1 MLGRKPRLPI
11 DTVFESA
18 RKEVSRPAQV
28 YLQDMQER
36 IVTTR
41 KIVDDKTKMAK
52 EKQKK
57 YYDRKAKVVEMSV
70 GDRVLVRR
78 KVFDRKHKIEDRFE
92 NEVYHITE
100 QPRPDIPVYKVEAEG
115 NERTLHRNL
124 LFLIDNQGDQT
135 TEDTGEDEY
144 VPVIDQD
151 VSGSDK
157 CVSVS
162 GKDTE
167 ESGKCNSVKNDVVED
182 EDSDSDEEGYAVGVY
197 QRGDAHG

>member
-11 DTVFESA
+11 DTVFESD
-18 RKEVSRPAQV
+18 RKKVSRPAQV

-78 KVFDRKHKIEDRFE
+78 KVFDGKHKIEDRFE

-100 QPRPDIPVYKVEAEG
+100 QPRPDIPVYKVEDEG
-115 NERTLHRNL
+115 KERTLHRNL
-124 LFLIDNQGDQT
+124 LFLIDNQGDQKNNLFQAR
-135 TEDTGEDEY
+135 
-144 VPVIDQD
+144 VQR
-151 VSGSDK
+151 SQ
-157 CVSVS
+157 VSVI
-162 GKDTE
+162 
-167 ESGKCNSVKNDVVED
+167 V
-182 EDSDSDEEGYAVGVY
+182 
-197 QRGDAHG
+197 